1 MSSKSYNVAMVVPQ
15 QIKGMY
21 LCCSTKI
28 SVSLRY
34 PGILAFLLAISNQV
48 KIFSNSEVLNFNLA
62 QIYTEVFFKKN
73 GFSCQPKN
81 SSSVVSSPFWLN
93 SREIEAKTEQRE
105 NVQKIKC
112 PGFVSRPC

>member
-1 MSSKSYNVAMVVPQ
+1 MVVPQ

-62 QIYTEVFFKKN
+62 QIYIEVFLRRTGSAANPKTPAQL
-73 GFSCQPKN
+73 CQ
-81 SSSVVSSPFWLN
+81 VLF
-93 SREIEAKTEQRE
+93 
-105 NVQKIKC
+105 
-112 PGFVSRPC
+112 G